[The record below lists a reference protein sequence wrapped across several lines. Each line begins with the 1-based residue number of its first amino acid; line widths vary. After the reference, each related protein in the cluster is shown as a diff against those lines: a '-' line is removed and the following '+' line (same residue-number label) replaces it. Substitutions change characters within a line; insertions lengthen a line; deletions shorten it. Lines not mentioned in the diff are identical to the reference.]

1 MALQSIG
8 DLAQGFVLRQ
18 QGAHLARETAR
29 LTREVSTGR
38 TTDTARHLSGNL
50 VPLADVERALTL
62 ADAHRDVARIASVDA
77 EIMQTA
83 LGRVAESGEALAQAA
98 LTADSVGGAIQST
111 VLAQGA
117 RAALS
122 TMIGAL
128 NTTSAGRALFGGDLA
143 DRSPLADTDTLL
155 QELRTVLTAAPDATT
170 LRSELDAFFDA
181 PGGGFSTVVYRGGQ
195 APAAAFALGAGET
208 VALRIH
214 ADDAALRGQIK
225 QAAMLSLLDD
235 PALALGHEDRAALVR
250 DMGTGLLSGQ
260 DGVTRLRAQ
269 LGFAEERIAQARSR
283 IDAEITSLG
292 IARNDLVSVDIFESA
307 TALEQVQSQL
317 EILYTIT
324 ARTAR
329 LNLASFLS

>member
-18 QGAHLARETAR
+18 QGAHLARETDR

-38 TTDTARHLSGNL
+38 TADAARHLSGNL

-62 ADAHRDVARIASVDA
+62 ADAHREVARIASVDA

-83 LGRVAESGEALAQAA
+83 LDRVEESGQTLAQAA
-98 LTADSVGGAIQST
+98 LTAVSATGAMQPT
-111 VLAQGA
+111 VLAQDA
-117 RAALS
+117 RATLS

-128 NTTSAGRALFGGDLA
+128 NTASAGRALFGGDLA
-143 DRSPLADTDTLL
+143 DRAPLADADTLL
-155 QELRTVLTAAPDATT
+155 QELRAVLAAAPDAAAMQ
-170 LRSELDAFFDA
+170 SELDAFFDA
-181 PGGGFSTVVYRGGQ
+181 PGGGFSTMIYRGGQ

-208 VALRIH
+208 VELRIR

-225 QAAMLSLLDD
+225 QVAMLSLLDD
-235 PALALGHEDRAALVR
+235 PALALGNDDRTALAR

-260 DGVTRLRAQ
+260 DGVTQLRAQ

-283 IDAEITSLG
+283 TDAEITSLG